1 MKARVFIC
9 MLTLSLCTVSLR
21 SQNDCIP
28 VADLKELYTS
38 NASFR
43 NVIEDMFGNL
53 QDMPDGTPN
62 PWKGK
67 DIEDLYEFLN
77 EWFYFLPNTKN
88 GLDKIIEFSMLY
100 YRNPYGMKFI
110 LDEPGYSWALKF
122 IEERGKYMDSPKS
135 AKIINTWLEDKSISH
150 DDFVMPLE
158 GFKSF
163 NDFFTREL
171 KPGARKIEAFDN
183 NAVLVSPAD
192 GVINMI
198 NNDLKLQTQIP
209 TKGRMTLNLNAL
221 LQDSK
226 YAEKFVGGTALAVF
240 LKPDNYHHYHAPTTG
255 IVVEAREEVGDRLF
269 GMPDIPDIIN
279 NGNVAY
285 NKDYSVFENFRHG
298 YLIIKTEQ
306 FGYIGMVPIG
316 LQTIGSVVFE
326 DRLKQVDDTS
336 PVKIYKGD
344 KVGHFAYGGSTVLL
358 IFQKG
363 AFSALN
369 VKQGQQIGLLQS
381 QKSSEQ
387 E

>member
-1 MKARVFIC
+1 
-9 MLTLSLCTVSLR
+9 MLTFLLCVVSSR
-21 SQNDCIP
+21 SQNDCAP
-28 VADLKELYTS
+28 VLNLKELYVS
-38 NASFR
+38 DASFR
-43 NVIEDMFGNL
+43 NVIKDMFANL
-53 QDMPDGTPN
+53 RDMPDGTPN

-67 DIEDLYEFLN
+67 NIDDLYDFLN

-100 YRNPYGMKFI
+100 YHNPYGMKFI
-110 LDEPGYSWALKF
+110 LNEPGYSWSLKF
-122 IEERGKYMDSPKS
+122 IEERGRYMDSPES
-135 AKIINTWLEDKSISH
+135 AKIIDTWLEDKSIDH

-163 NDFFTREL
+163 NAFFTREL

-198 NNDLKLQTQIP
+198 NNDLKLKTQIP
-209 TKGRMTLNLNAL
+209 TKGRITLNLNAL
-221 LQDSK
+221 LADSK
-226 YAEKFVGGTALAVF
+226 YAKEFVGGTALAVF
-240 LKPDNYHHYHAPTTG
+240 LKPDNYHHYHAPISGT
-255 IVVEAREEVGDRLF
+255 VVEAREEVGDRLF

-279 NGNVAY
+279 NGNIAY

-298 YLIIKTEQ
+298 YLVIKTEQ

-326 DRLKQVDDTS
+326 ERLQHVDAIR

-344 KVGHFAYGGSTVLL
+344 KVGYFAYGGSTILL

-363 AFSALN
+363 VFSALN
-369 VKQGQQIGLLQS
+369 VKQGQQIGSLQS
-381 QKSSEQ
+381 KKSTLRH
-387 E
+387 